1 MLEKWNVNPLYMY
14 SSHTHK
20 HTYIYYILLMKYYML
35 WTKLDHKMMWGLLDL
50 NAGRDGLIQ
59 QIVLI
64 SLYHHA
70 SDIRCH

>member
-1 MLEKWNVNPLYMY
+1 
-14 SSHTHK
+14 
-20 HTYIYYILLMKYYML
+20 
-35 WTKLDHKMMWGLLDL
+35 MMWGLLDL

-59 QIVLI
+59 QVVLI